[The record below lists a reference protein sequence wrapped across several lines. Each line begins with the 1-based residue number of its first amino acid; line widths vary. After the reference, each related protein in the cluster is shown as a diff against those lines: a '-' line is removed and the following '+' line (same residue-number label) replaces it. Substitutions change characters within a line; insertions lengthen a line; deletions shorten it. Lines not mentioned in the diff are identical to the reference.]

1 VTVIDAIGKR
11 IREIMG
17 EKNLSNYAV
26 CKRATVDLS
35 TLYNI
40 FNKRQKVISF
50 NVLLLLC
57 DGLDITIQEFLDSP
71 LFGKDVL
78 EID

>member
-1 VTVIDAIGKR
+1 MTSIEAIGKR
-11 IREIMG
+11 IQEVQMQ
-17 EKNLSNYAV
+17 KNISNYAV
-26 CKRATVDLS
+26 CKKATVDLS

-40 FNKRQKVISF
+40 FNNRQKAISF

-71 LFGKDVL
+71 LFKKDNL